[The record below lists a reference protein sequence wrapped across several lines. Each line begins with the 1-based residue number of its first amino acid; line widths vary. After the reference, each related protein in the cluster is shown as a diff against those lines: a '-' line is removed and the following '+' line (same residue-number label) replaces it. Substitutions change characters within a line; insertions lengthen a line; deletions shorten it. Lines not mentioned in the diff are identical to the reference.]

1 MVKSIGNKVLAFLCV
16 VFPIIIYLLFN
27 YEIGFMITTLVIS
40 AAYFLMLVFNC
51 KILAKFNDK
60 IFCLILW
67 SELLYLLEASG
78 CKHSFLIS
86 IFLLLLKINVE
97 QGTVPCS
104 TIDKIIRP
112 NREVN
117 HDRKIL

>member
-40 AAYFLMLVFNC
+40 AAYFLMLVLNC

-60 IFCLILW
+60 IFCLFCGRNCYIYWNPL
-67 SELLYLLEASG
+67 A
-78 CKHSFLIS
+78 
-86 IFLLLLKINVE
+86 
-97 QGTVPCS
+97 
-104 TIDKIIRP
+104 
-112 NREVN
+112 VN
-117 HDRKIL
+117 IVF

>member
-27 YEIGFMITTLVIS
+27 YEIGFMITTIVIS
-40 AAYFLMLVFNC
+40 AAYFLMLVLNC

-78 CKHSFLIS
+78 CNIVFDFNIS
-86 IFLLLLKINVE
+86 V
-97 QGTVPCS
+97 TS
-104 TIDKIIRP
+104 AIDICCYC
-112 NREVN
+112 
-117 HDRKIL
+117 

>member
-40 AAYFLMLVFNC
+40 AAYFLMLVLNC

-78 CKHSFLIS
+78 CKYSFLIS
-86 IFLLLLKINVE
+86 IFLLLLLLIFAV
-97 QGTVPCS
+97 TV
-104 TIDKIIRP
+104 K
-112 NREVN
+112 N
-117 HDRKIL
+117 

>member
-1 MVKSIGNKVLAFLCV
+1 MVNSIGNKVLAFLCV

-40 AAYFLMLVFNC
+40 AAYFLMLVLNC

-86 IFLLLLKINVE
+86 IFLLLLLLIFAV
-97 QGTVPCS
+97 TV
-104 TIDKIIRP
+104 K
-112 NREVN
+112 N
-117 HDRKIL
+117 